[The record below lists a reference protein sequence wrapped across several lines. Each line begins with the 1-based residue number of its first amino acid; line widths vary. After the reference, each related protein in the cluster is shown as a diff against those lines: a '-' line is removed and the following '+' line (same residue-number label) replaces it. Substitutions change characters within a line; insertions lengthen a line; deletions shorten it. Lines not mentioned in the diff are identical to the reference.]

1 MVGKNSIKMID
12 IAKKNIVERIAV
24 AEGQIIL
31 KKETIEKI
39 KKGEIKKGDVLTVAQ
54 ISGINAVKNTS
65 NIIPLCHPLL
75 LTHIKINFDLN
86 NDKIKCTCKVKA
98 DYKTGVEM
106 EALAGTTTALLTIW
120 DMVKYLEKDEK
131 GQYPITSIQ
140 NIKVIEKYKGV

>member
-12 IAKKNIVERIAV
+12 IAKKKIVERIAV

-39 KKGEIKKGDVLTVAQ
+39 NKGEIKKGDVLTVAQ

-75 LTHIKINFDLN
+75 LTHIEINFDIN
-86 NDKIKCTCKVKA
+86 KDNIKCICKVKA

-106 EALAGTTTALLTIW
+106 EALSGVTIALLTIW

>member
-65 NIIPLCHPLL
+65 NLIPLCHPLL
-75 LTHIKINFDLN
+75 LTHIKIIFDLN

-106 EALAGTTTALLTIW
+106 EALVGTTTALLTIW